1 MYRSEF
7 LTLAWPFFI
16 TVRVRR
22 LRLSQVTQGTMT
34 AGGRQALGGEF
45 SAGFRL
51 GTSASPISRPAAVPD
66 PWQVDSGPP
75 VPPRPPISCSPMD
88 LRSDGDCTSVD
99 QSRFFACK
107 RYPGNA
113 NMALIQLNQHST
125 AGALPVAANSCYFLH
140 WVSAGTPA
148 MVQPRQQG

>member
-45 SAGFRL
+45 SAGFSM
-51 GTSASPISRPAAVPD
+51 GDISVTDQPASG
-66 PWQVDSGPP
+66 GP
-75 VPPRPPISCSPMD
+75 
-88 LRSDGDCTSVD
+88 
-99 QSRFFACK
+99 
-107 RYPGNA
+107 
-113 NMALIQLNQHST
+113 
-125 AGALPVAANSCYFLH
+125 
-140 WVSAGTPA
+140 
-148 MVQPRQQG
+148 